1 MAADGV
7 NYTPPPTVRD
17 FITHYTPHE
26 LFFDWIIGPVGSG
39 KTTGIFFKLAFMA
52 SLQAPSP
59 VDGIRRTRAVIVRNT
74 APQLNDTTIS
84 SWNYW
89 FKDGQAGNWR
99 ATEKKFLLKFGDV
112 ECEVLFRPLDT
123 PDDVARVLSL
133 EVTFVI
139 LDEFVQID
147 KSIVEALSARVGR
160 YPPKKDGGATNWG
173 MWGASNPG
181 DEDSWWYDYL
191 HEKLPENVIL
201 FTQPSGFSEDA
212 ENLDNLPGQ
221 QEYYTNLAKG
231 KTPQWI
237 MQYIEGRWGY
247 SLDGKPVIPTFK
259 HDIHVAKQSLHAN
272 PHLPLVIGFDPGV
285 SSAMIVGQMD
295 LNGRLVVL
303 DELVQQDYGAER
315 LCADR
320 LKPLL
325 KARYSGYEVIISP
338 DPAAKSRV
346 QTDEKTVVDVLKSA
360 KNKAFWAVK
369 FPPGSE
375 DNNRLQIRLDAIEH
389 FTTRLT
395 AEGPALLIDPSCK
408 VLIRALTGGW
418 RYSVGKK
425 QERSA
430 APEKNAYSHPGD
442 AFGYLCRY
450 VTAADARAARG
461 GTSTFR
467 PPVFKNSYAVR

>member
-1 MAADGV
+1 
-7 NYTPPPTVRD
+7 
-17 FITHYTPHE
+17 
-26 LFFDWIIGPVGSG
+26 
-39 KTTGIFFKLAFMA
+39 
-52 SLQAPSP
+52 
-59 VDGIRRTRAVIVRNT
+59 
-74 APQLNDTTIS
+74 
-84 SWNYW
+84 
-89 FKDGQAGNWR
+89 
-99 ATEKKFLLKFGDV
+99 
-112 ECEVLFRPLDT
+112 
-123 PDDVARVLSL
+123 
-133 EVTFVI
+133 
-139 LDEFVQID
+139 
-147 KSIVEALSARVGR
+147 
-160 YPPKKDGGATNWG
+160 

-201 FTQPSGFSEDA
+201 FTQPSGFFEDA

-231 KTPQWI
+231 KTPQWV

-325 KARYSGYEVIISP
+325 KARYAGYEVIISP

-360 KNKAFWAVK
+360 KNKAFWSVK

-461 GTSTFR
+461 NAATFR